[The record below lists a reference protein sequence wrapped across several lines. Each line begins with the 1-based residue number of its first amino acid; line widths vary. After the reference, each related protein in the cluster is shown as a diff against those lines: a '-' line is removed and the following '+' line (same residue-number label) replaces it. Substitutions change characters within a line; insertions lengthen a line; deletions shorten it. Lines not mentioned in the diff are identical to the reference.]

1 MSVIPTSSVVVV
13 AVEGIVVGVD
23 LDAEDIF
30 EARTLLDDVG
40 VVVGG
45 GDVAPRV
52 DHLDEHADG
61 GGGEVGQGEAEA
73 VVSVR
78 ISVSISCIEAPGA
91 QFNSF
96 VEISTDFSTDFSTEF
111 LY

>member
-30 EARTLLDDVG
+30 EARAFLYNLGNFVG
-40 VVVGG
+40 S
-45 GDVAPRV
+45 VARV

-61 GGGEVGQGEAEA
+61 SRGEVGQGKA
-73 VVSVR
+73 VLSV
-78 ISVSISCIEAPGA
+78 G
-91 QFNSF
+91 
-96 VEISTDFSTDFSTEF
+96 
-111 LY
+111 